1 MNFIEWGALGQVL
14 VAGLIVGAGIP
25 ALFALGLRLLAGT
38 TSADPVA
45 AQAAPSSAPRGGDAN
60 DAPTS
65 RVVAIPRP
73 SAARLAGAIACMGV
87 VVGAIAFGL
96 VFLVSGGH

>member
-1 MNFIEWGALGQVL
+1 MSEFIEWGALGQVV
-14 VAGLIVGAGIP
+14 VAGLIIGAGIP

-38 TSADPVA
+38 TTQPQPAAPGTRRAADGDVPAGPVA
-45 AQAAPSSAPRGGDAN
+45 IAR
-60 DAPTS
+60 PT
-65 RVVAIPRP
+65 P
-73 SAARLAGAIACMGV
+73 ARLVGAIACMGV

>member
-1 MNFIEWGALGQVL
+1 MNVIEWGSLGQVL

-38 TSADPVA
+38 TTADT
-45 AQAAPSSAPRGGDAN
+45 QAAPRGVDAN

-65 RVVAIPRP
+65 RTVAIPRP
-73 SAARLAGAIACMGV
+73 SPARLAGAIACMGV

>member
-1 MNFIEWGALGQVL
+1 MTDFIEWGALGQVL

-38 TSADPVA
+38 TSEAPAPGTAPDADGP
-45 AQAAPSSAPRGGDAN
+45 APR
-60 DAPTS
+60 
-65 RVVAIPRP
+65 VIAIPRP
-73 SAARLAGAIACMGV
+73 SPARLAGAIACMGV

>member
-1 MNFIEWGALGQVL
+1 MNVIEWGSLGQVL

-38 TSADPVA
+38 TPADASGGPV
-45 AQAAPSSAPRGGDAN
+45 APSSSDAN

-73 SAARLAGAIACMGV
+73 SPARLAGAIACMGV

>member
-1 MNFIEWGALGQVL
+1 MSFIEWGALGQVL

-38 TSADPVA
+38 TSADVP
-45 AQAAPSSAPRGGDAN
+45 AAPPSAARGADAN

-73 SAARLAGAIACMGV
+73 SPARLAGAIACMGV

>member
-1 MNFIEWGALGQVL
+1 MNVIEWGALGQVL

-38 TSADPVA
+38 TSPEAPGATTPAGSAD
-45 AQAAPSSAPRGGDAN
+45 GGS
-60 DAPTS
+60 S
-65 RVVAIPRP
+65 RVIAITRP
-73 SAARLAGAIACMGV
+73 SPARIAGAIACMGV

>member
-1 MNFIEWGALGQVL
+1 MSDFIEWGALGQVL

-38 TSADPVA
+38 TTEQAP
-45 AQAAPSSAPRGGDAN
+45 AAPGTGERPASAGAVSIGR
-60 DAPTS
+60 PT
-65 RVVAIPRP
+65 P
-73 SAARLAGAIACMGV
+73 ARLAGAIACLGV
-87 VVGAIAFGL
+87 VVGAVAFGL

>member
-1 MNFIEWGALGQVL
+1 MTDFIEWGALGQVL

-38 TSADPVA
+38 TAETPATSSDADGP
-45 AQAAPSSAPRGGDAN
+45 APR
-60 DAPTS
+60 
-65 RVVAIPRP
+65 VIAIPRP
-73 SAARLAGAIACMGV
+73 SPARLAGAIVCMGV

>member
-1 MNFIEWGALGQVL
+1 MTDFIEWGALGQVL

-38 TSADPVA
+38 TTEPS
-45 AQAAPSSAPRGGDAN
+45 APSAGASSDADRSAPRAI
-60 DAPTS
+60 
-65 RVVAIPRP
+65 AIPRP
-73 SAARLAGAIACMGV
+73 TPARLAGAIACLGV

>member
-1 MNFIEWGALGQVL
+1 MNFVEWGSLGQVL

-38 TSADPVA
+38 TSSDAP
-45 AQAAPSSAPRGGDAN
+45 AAPSSAPRGGDAK

-65 RVVAIPRP
+65 RAVAIPRP
-73 SAARLAGAIACMGV
+73 SPARLAGAIACMGV

>member
-1 MNFIEWGALGQVL
+1 MNVIEWGALGQVL
-14 VAGLIVGAGIP
+14 VAGLIIGAGIP

-38 TSADPVA
+38 TSPDGQGTTAPDAGGPADGRPA
-45 AQAAPSSAPRGGDAN
+45 R
-60 DAPTS
+60 
-65 RVVAIPRP
+65 AIAITRP
-73 SAARLAGAIACMGV
+73 SPARLAGAVACMGV

>member
-1 MNFIEWGALGQVL
+1 MNIIEWGSLGQVL

-38 TSADPVA
+38 TPADAPAGPVA
-45 AQAAPSSAPRGGDAN
+45 APRGADAN
-60 DAPTS
+60 EAPTS
-65 RVVAIPRP
+65 RAVAIPRP
-73 SAARLAGAIACMGV
+73 SPARLAGAIACMGV

>member
-1 MNFIEWGALGQVL
+1 MNIIEWGSLGQVL

-38 TSADPVA
+38 TSADAPA
-45 AQAAPSSAPRGGDAN
+45 GPSSAPRGADAN
-60 DAPTS
+60 EAPTS
-65 RVVAIPRP
+65 RAVAIPRP
-73 SAARLAGAIACMGV
+73 SPARLAGAIACMGV

>member
-1 MNFIEWGALGQVL
+1 MNVIEWGALGQVL

-38 TSADPVA
+38 TSAD
-45 AQAAPSSAPRGGDAN
+45 APTTQSTPARGDAN
-60 DAPTS
+60 DASS

-73 SAARLAGAIACMGV
+73 SPARLAGAIACMGV

>member
-1 MNFIEWGALGQVL
+1 MNFIEWGSLGQVL

-38 TSADPVA
+38 TPADASGGPVS
-45 AQAAPSSAPRGGDAN
+45 PSSSDAN
-60 DAPTS
+60 AAPTS
-65 RVVAIPRP
+65 RAVAIPRP
-73 SAARLAGAIACMGV
+73 SPARLAGAIACMGV

>member
-1 MNFIEWGALGQVL
+1 MNVIEWGSLGQVL

-38 TSADPVA
+38 TSADTPARPV
-45 AQAAPSSAPRGGDAN
+45 APSSAVRGADAN
-60 DAPTS
+60 EAPTS
-65 RVVAIPRP
+65 RAVAIPRP
-73 SAARLAGAIACMGV
+73 SPARLAGAIACMGV

>member
-1 MNFIEWGALGQVL
+1 MSFIEWGALGQVL
-14 VAGLIVGAGIP
+14 VAGLLVGAGIP

-38 TSADPVA
+38 TPA
-45 AQAAPSSAPRGGDAN
+45 
-60 DAPTS
+60 DAPATPGSTAQDAPAS
-65 RVVAIPRP
+65 RVVSIPRP
-73 SAARLAGAIACMGV
+73 SPARLAGAIACMGV

>member
-38 TSADPVA
+38 TSPDASATA
-45 AQAAPSSAPRGGDAN
+45 ARGGD
-60 DAPTS
+60 TS
-65 RVVAIPRP
+65 DNASPRVVAIQRP
-73 SAARLAGAIACMGV
+73 TPARLAGAIACMGV

>member
-38 TSADPVA
+38 TSADPAAASSA
-45 AQAAPSSAPRGGDAN
+45 AQRGADESGAPA
-60 DAPTS
+60 S

-73 SAARLAGAIACMGV
+73 STARLVGAIACMGV

>member
-1 MNFIEWGALGQVL
+1 MSDFIEWGALGQVL
-14 VAGLIVGAGIP
+14 VAGLVVGAGIP

-38 TSADPVA
+38 TAGSATGTAPGSGPDGEG
-45 AQAAPSSAPRGGDAN
+45 AQPGAV
-60 DAPTS
+60 T
-65 RVVAIPRP
+65 IPRP
-73 SAARLAGAIACMGV
+73 TPARLVGAIACLGV

>member
-38 TSADPVA
+38 TTSADVPA
-45 AQAAPSSAPRGGDAN
+45 SAPRGSDAN
-60 DAPTS
+60 EAPTS
-65 RVVAIPRP
+65 RAVAIPRP
-73 SAARLAGAIACMGV
+73 SPARLAGAIACMGV

>member
-1 MNFIEWGALGQVL
+1 MNVIEWGSLGQVL

-38 TSADPVA
+38 TTADP
-45 AQAAPSSAPRGGDAN
+45 QAAPRGADAN

-65 RVVAIPRP
+65 RTVAIPRP
-73 SAARLAGAIACMGV
+73 SPARLAGAIACMGV